1 MTEISTFEKLTQL
14 LDAYSH
20 EHGARPQKI
29 LIGYKAYYHLMGNS
43 NFATEVTDSALNP
56 NKRRYKK
63 IKIKVTKDDYQLEL
77 E

>member
-1 MTEISTFEKLTQL
+1 
-14 LDAYSH
+14 
-20 EHGARPQKI
+20 
-29 LIGYKAYYHLMGNS
+29 MGNS

>member
-1 MTEISTFEKLTQL
+1 MTHTPIFEQLTQL
-14 LDAYSH
+14 IESYRH

-29 LIGYKAYYHLMGNS
+29 LIGYKAYYDLMGNPD
-43 NFATEVTDSALNP
+43 FAIEVTDSALNP
-56 NKRRYKK
+56 NKRKYKK